1 MTLLPCAGVLCPLLS
16 DPLTWQLHGVLKHL
30 AQQAMSNNCCYKHVT
45 KNLKSHTENS
55 KNSKPCRK
63 EKKKNTAQRLTL
75 KLPQGKTS
83 SQTCM
88 ADLNSHSLLCQQQE
102 ALAEQTTAHLF
113 VWANSD
119 FLKSGWAEQ
128 GVLLRLSSTCRTGST
143 EIWAV
148 SFQSKRSLPFV
159 SRRKMRTQNCKQGKS
174 FPQCLGV

>member
-63 EKKKNTAQRLTL
+63 EKKNTAQRLTL

-88 ADLNSHSLLCQQQE
+88 ADLNSHSLLCQH
-102 ALAEQTTAHLF
+102 AGSSGR
-113 VWANSD
+113 ANYCP
-119 FLKSGWAEQ
+119 L
-128 GVLLRLSSTCRTGST
+128 V
-143 EIWAV
+143 
-148 SFQSKRSLPFV
+148 
-159 SRRKMRTQNCKQGKS
+159 
-174 FPQCLGV
+174 CLGKFWFFKIRLGWTGRAPEAQLYLQDREHWDLSCIISI